1 MPGSALLLIRLA
13 LTAIAAVA
21 AWRFGFRGVMGLLI
35 VVAALL
41 LLLKG
46 RSLRR
51 NLD

>member
-13 LTAIAAVA
+13 LTAIAALA
-21 AWRFGFRGVMGLLI
+21 AWRFGFRGVLGLLI

-46 RSLRR
+46 RTLRR

>member
-1 MPGSALLLIRLA
+1 V
-13 LTAIAAVA
+13 VA
-21 AWRFGFRGVMGLLI
+21 LLI